1 MRNVTLGSTGITVPQ
16 NGFGA
21 LPIQRRDMED
31 AVRILRRAYEGGMTY
46 FDTARAY
53 SDSETKLGAAFGE
66 GSGISRDK
74 IYIATKS
81 GGKTGEAVE
90 ADLET
95 SLRELR
101 TDYIDL
107 YQLHMVD
114 RVYAPDDGTGVY
126 EALVRAKESGRI
138 RHFGVTAHKIGV
150 AEDCIRSGLYETM
163 QFPFS
168 YLSGE
173 RELAMPKMCAEHN
186 MGFIAMKSLAGGLIT
201 RSRVAMAFLE
211 AHPEVVPIWGI
222 QKDEELEEW
231 LSYMEDTPVLDDE
244 MRAYIES
251 ERKELAGNF
260 CRGCGYCM
268 PTCPAGIQINQC
280 ARMSL
285 MLRRAPS
292 DGWLSEYWQA
302 EMKKTEDCI
311 ECHLCTQHCPY
322 ELDTPELLK
331 RNYEDYKRVLAGEVS
346 VK

>member
-1 MRNVTLGSTGITVPQ
+1 MRNITLGSTGITAPQ

-21 LPIQRRDMED
+21 LPIQRRTIED

-53 SDSETKLGAAFGE
+53 SDSETKLGAAFE
-66 GSGISRDK
+66 GMRDK
-74 IYIATKS
+74 IYIATKT
-81 GGKTGEAVE
+81 GGKTGDEVRE
-90 ADLET
+90 HLET

-114 RVYAPDDGTGVY
+114 KVYAPGDGTDVY
-126 EALVRAKESGRI
+126 EALLEAKEAGKI
-138 RHFGVTAHKIGV
+138 RHIGVTAHKIGV

-173 RELAMPKMCAEHN
+173 RELALPAMCAEHN
-186 MGFIAMKSLAGGLIT
+186 MGFIAMKGLAGGLIT
-201 RSRVAMAFLE
+201 NSKAAMAFLE
-211 AHPEVVPIWGI
+211 DYPNVMPIWGV
-222 QKDEELEEW
+222 QHDSELEEW
-231 LSYMEDTPVLDDE
+231 LSFMDETPVLDDE
-244 MRAYIES
+244 LRAYIE
-251 ERKELAGNF
+251 KEKAELSGNF

-268 PTCPAGIQINQC
+268 PTCPMEITIFQC

-292 DGWLSEYWQA
+292 EAWLNEHWQE
-302 EMKKTEDCI
+302 EMKKAETCI
-311 ECHLCTQHCPY
+311 ECGECRKHCPY
-322 ELDTPELLK
+322 ELDTPRLLK
-331 RNYEDYKRVLAGEVS
+331 ENCEDYRRVLAGEVS